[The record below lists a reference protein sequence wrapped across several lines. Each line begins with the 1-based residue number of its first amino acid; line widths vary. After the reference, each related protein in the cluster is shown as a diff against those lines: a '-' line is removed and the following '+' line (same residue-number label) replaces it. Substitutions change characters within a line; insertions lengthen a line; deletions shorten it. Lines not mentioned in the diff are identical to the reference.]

1 MKSKSVFTV
10 VLFYSMVGMLFISI
24 DQNMRHGFA
33 ASYAFYMLTF
43 MLFLGYTYRKINESK
58 EDQEEGKDLKTK
70 QDPGIKDSSKSK
82 HK

>member
-10 VLFYSMVGMLFISI
+10 VLFYSMVGMLLISI
-24 DQNMRHGFA
+24 HQNMTNGFA
-33 ASYAFYMLTF
+33 VSYAFYMLTF

-58 EDQEEGKDLKTK
+58 EDNDLKSK
-70 QDPGIKDSSKSK
+70 EDSPPKAPSKPK